1 MIKTHSND
9 PDVEH
14 AASEALAIIQD
25 TLGKLAKA
33 EMFDYGGHQLKI
45 GEYGV
50 CERCTTPIAE
60 AQQAK
65 QALEA
70 RAAQVK
76 NDTVKE
82 HLDLAA
88 KLFEL
93 EAEAAIVRAELHN
106 GHGTES
112 ILNKLLAFQYE
123 RHVGDEYQ
131 HSHHGGKA

>member
-50 CERCTTPIAE
+50 CERCTIPIAE

-106 GHGTES
+106 GH
-112 ILNKLLAFQYE
+112 
-123 RHVGDEYQ
+123 DM
-131 HSHHGGKA
+131 